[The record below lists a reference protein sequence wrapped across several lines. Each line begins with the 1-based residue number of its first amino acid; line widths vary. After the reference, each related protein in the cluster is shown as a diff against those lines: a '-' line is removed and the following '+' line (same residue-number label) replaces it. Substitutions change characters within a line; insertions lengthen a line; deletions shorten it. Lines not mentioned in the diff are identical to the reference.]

1 MSILRETAAEFG
13 VPFAFV
19 LEVERRYGLHG
30 SPVTIAEDEVAHS
43 ESYAQ
48 SQVRLEAPK
57 FGVMLT
63 RNNVGACQDEYGNH
77 IRYGLFNESK
87 KQNKRIK
94 SWDLV
99 GYRKRLI
106 TQAMVGTI
114 IGQFVGREIK
124 HPGWVYTGD
133 EHEQAQLRCTE
144 LALSY
149 GCDVGFATGPG
160 SFRP

>member
-1 MSILRETAAEFG
+1 MSTLRTWAAAWNI
-13 VPFAFV
+13 PFNAV
-19 LEVERRYGLHG
+19 LDLEERMGLHG
-30 SPVTIAEDEVAHS
+30 SPVAIQADGLPHS

-48 SQVRLEAPK
+48 SQVRLEAPRY
-57 FGVMLT
+57 GVMLT
-63 RNNVGACQDEYGNH
+63 RNNVGSLQDKNGTWV
-77 IRYGLFNESK
+77 RYGLFNESK
-87 KQNKRIK
+87 KQNARIK

-99 GYRKRLI
+99 GYRRRVI
-106 TQAMVGTI
+106 TQEMVGTV

-124 HPGWVYTGD
+124 EPGWVYTGT
-133 EHEQAQLRCTE
+133 EHEKAQLHCTE

>member
-1 MSILRETAAEFG
+1 MSILRECAAEYN

-19 LEVERRYGLHG
+19 LEVERRMGLHG
-30 SPVTIAEDEVAHS
+30 SPVAISADEPQHS

-48 SQVRLEAPK
+48 SQVRLEAPHYQ
-57 FGVMLT
+57 VMLT
-63 RNNVGACQDEYGNH
+63 RNNVGAYQDDKSGAWV
-77 IRYGLFNESK
+77 RYGLFNESQ

-106 TQAMVGTI
+106 TPQMVGSI

-124 HPGWVYTGD
+124 HPGWVFTGT
-133 EHEQAQLRCTE
+133 EHELAQLRCTE

-160 SFRP
+160 SFK

>member
-1 MSILRETAAEFG
+1 MSILRECAYEYG
-13 VPFAFV
+13 VSLEFV
-19 LEVERRYGLHG
+19 LEVERRMGLHG
-30 SPVTIAEDEVAHS
+30 SPVAIADDGIQHS

-48 SQVRLEAPK
+48 SQVRLEAPR

-63 RNNVGACQDEYGNH
+63 RNNIGALQDQTGAWV
-77 IRYGLFNESK
+77 RYGLFNEST

-124 HPGWVYTGD
+124 HPGWVFTGT
-133 EHEQAQLRCTE
+133 EHELAQLRCTE

-160 SFRP
+160 SFR

>member
-1 MSILRETAAEFG
+1 MSILREWGHEFG
-13 VPFAFV
+13 VPLAAV
-19 LEVERRYGLHG
+19 LELERRMGLHG
-30 SPVTIAEDEVAHS
+30 SPVAIAEDGVQHS

-48 SQVRLEAPK
+48 SQVRLEAPH
-57 FGVMLT
+57 FQVMLT

-99 GYRKRLI
+99 GFRKRLI
-106 TQAMVGTI
+106 TQQMVGSV

-124 HPGWVYTGD
+124 KPGWVYTGD
-133 EHEQAQLRCTE
+133 EHEAAQLRCTE